1 MVFAG
6 RVGQIFGWIAIAS
19 GLIPLLL
26 TGSFTNFWNLLIGF
40 FLLQNAGNAAQVA
53 RVQEQFTGLTAGDAV
68 SSDSPVVADNLT
80 LREFADE
87 QIVSGQK
94 WRRFLVTNS
103 NGQLVG
109 AVSAECFR
117 SISPQLWSETQIK
130 DVMRPIA
137 ESTTVKADQPLLEV
151 VQLIEQ
157 QKLSAL
163 TVIRDN
169 NVLVG
174 ILEKSAILSLLQK
187 RMLSNPA

>member
-1 MVFAG
+1 M
-6 RVGQIFGWIAIAS
+6 
-19 GLIPLLL
+19 
-26 TGSFTNFWNLLIGF
+26 LIGF
-40 FLLQNAGNAAQVA
+40 FLLRNAGNAAQVA

-68 SSDSPVVADNLT
+68 SSDSPIVADNLT

-87 QIVSGQK
+87 QIVSGQR
-94 WRRFLVTNS
+94 WQRFLVINS
-103 NGQLVG
+103 DGQLVG
-109 AVSAECFR
+109 AISADSFR
-117 SISPQLWSETQIK
+117 SISPQLWSETQVK
-130 DVMRPIA
+130 DVMQAIA

-157 QKLSAL
+157 QTLSAL